1 MSFVDLGG
9 DGAHEVEV
17 PLEPVLD
24 ATHYKT
30 TTLADLDDFD
40 PALLFASL
48 PQPYRT
54 ISKVLEGI
62 WEESWAKIEERH
74 PEVVVSLGGQARAP
88 PRDLENLAVAR
99 AVLQG
104 PVVEQSSKTRR
115 YRAWLP
121 PRHRAR

>member
-1 MSFVDLGG
+1 MSFVDLGAT
-9 DGAHEVEV
+9 GAEVEL
-17 PLEPVLD
+17 PEEEEEEEEEHGERTP
-24 ATHYKT
+24 YKT

-54 ISKVLEGI
+54 ICKVVEGI
-62 WEESWAKIEERH
+62 WDETWAKIEERH

-99 AVLQG
+99 AVVA
-104 PVVEQSSKTRR
+104 PAAETT
-115 YRAWLP
+115 
-121 PRHRAR
+121 